1 MIYSMK
7 RMKILRQSNIFQK
20 FLKYLLERSEAS
32 NGKMRVLKVCEH

>member
-1 MIYSMK
+1 MITSRK
-7 RMKILRQSNIFQK
+7 RIKILNKSNIFQK